1 MPRARYCWI
10 EPRKSLQGCEAEM
23 DLTAESLDS
32 FTPSDGDFPGPEG
45 TYTLLTEER
54 WRIMNLEEPL
64 PVFLHEACAE
74 YLEKWTFSISDPADE
89 IAAVAEVRDAVIALV
104 DSRLA
109 KHPEWFPAS
118 STVTSTENT
127 ARGLEVVGRCLLI
140 GPAQAWA

>member
-32 FTPSDGDFPGPEG
+32 FTPSDGDFPGPGDLHAPDGG
-45 TYTLLTEER
+45 TVENNESGGTVTR
-54 WRIMNLEEPL
+54 
-64 PVFLHEACAE
+64 VLHEACAE